1 MKTQNDPNQ
10 PVTKREFQEH
20 KKEFQE
26 HTKEFHEFVEFTAK
40 TVATKDDLK
49 QFATKDDLKKF
60 ATKEELDSFRKA
72 AFKHFATKEDMRRIV
87 EKSEERIIKNNS
99 QVLASNDKMSK
110 KLDIILD
117 ELPAKAAQDRE
128 QNDRLDVIE
137 THLDFHPVAA

>member
-1 MKTQNDPNQ
+1 
-10 PVTKREFQEH
+10 
-20 KKEFQE
+20 
-26 HTKEFHEFVEFTAK
+26 
-40 TVATKDDLK
+40 
-49 QFATKDDLKKF
+49 DDLKKF

-137 THLDFHPVAA
+137 THLGFHPVAA